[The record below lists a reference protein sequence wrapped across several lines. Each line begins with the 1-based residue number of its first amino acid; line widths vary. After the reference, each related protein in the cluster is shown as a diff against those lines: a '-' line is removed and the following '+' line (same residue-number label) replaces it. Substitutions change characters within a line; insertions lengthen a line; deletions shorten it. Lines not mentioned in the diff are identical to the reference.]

1 MNPCISFI
9 LVGVKMDGSSLH
21 FFRTVSNTYGCG
33 HHEQHKISNS
43 DDVSDE
49 HIRWHKIG
57 RSKVICEENGVE
69 KGWKKGRGS
78 SAVLQSVVGSLM
90 CGSSPTR
97 Q

>member
-1 MNPCISFI
+1 MVAASISSI
-9 LVGVKMDGSSLH
+9 QYQTHMVVV
-21 FFRTVSNTYGCG
+21 TASNTRLVTAMTFLM
-33 HHEQHKISNS
+33 STS
-43 DDVSDE
+43 DGTRLEDPKS
-49 HIRWHKIG
+49 
-57 RSKVICEENGVE
+57 CEENGVE

>member
-21 FFRTVSNTYGCG
+21 FFHTGSNTYGCG

-78 SAVLQSVVGSLM
+78 SVVLQSVVGSLM
-90 CGSSPTR
+90 CGPGSTG
-97 Q
+97 